1 MAYFQTH
8 KTLQRSVELKRL
20 TSRND
25 PKLDLNFDDRWIVK
39 SGAIVKLFIPLLFAF
54 EALQNHHVKK
64 KRVIRGIKSD
74 LVAVLFT
81 FAVAQPTIKRQV
93 DTLPLHQSLHL

>member
-8 KTLQRSVELKRL
+8 KTLRCSVELKRL

-25 PKLDLNFDDRWIVK
+25 QKLDLNFDDRWIVK
-39 SGAIVKLFIPLLFAF
+39 SGAIIKLFIPLLFAF

-64 KRVIRGIKSD
+64 EW
-74 LVAVLFT
+74 
-81 FAVAQPTIKRQV
+81 
-93 DTLPLHQSLHL
+93 

>member
-8 KTLQRSVELKRL
+8 KTLRRSVELKRL

-64 KRVIRGIKSD
+64 SDKRDKIGFSCC
-74 LVAVLFT
+74 
-81 FAVAQPTIKRQV
+81 
-93 DTLPLHQSLHL
+93 SLYICRRSTDNQAPS